1 MSKKKESAQTAQSS
15 AKKVTQVSAAARP
28 QGGNFVTVMS
38 KLPWGL
44 TFATPDG
51 KKHVINGMNQGL
63 LVKTEGMLGRYA
75 ATRLDAEVWEYFA
88 KAHAEQDY
96 LKKKAIFA
104 EVRESDA
111 KAKAKELEKDVK
123 TGMEQIDPKDVP
135 GIQTADN
142 MKSSQGVT
150 A

>member
-1 MSKKKESAQTAQSS
+1 MSKKNKSVQGAQNP
-15 AKKVTQVSAAARP
+15 AKKTVQISAVAAKP
-28 QGGNFVTVMS
+28 GGNFVTVMS
-38 KLPWGL
+38 KLPTGL
-44 TFATPDG
+44 VFTTPDG

-63 LVKTEGMLGRYA
+63 LVKTEGMLGSYA

-88 KAHAEQDY
+88 KDHAEQDY

-104 EVRESDA
+104 EAKESNA

-135 GIQTADN
+135 GIETADN
-142 MKSSQGVT
+142 TKSSQGVT

>member
-1 MSKKKESAQTAQSS
+1 MSKKNKSVQGAQNPAKNTVQISAVA
-15 AKKVTQVSAAARP
+15 AKP
-28 QGGNFVTVMS
+28 GGNFVTVMS
-38 KLPWGL
+38 KLPTGL
-44 TFATPDG
+44 VFTTPDG

-123 TGMEQIDPKDVP
+123 TGMEQIDPEDVP

-142 MKSSQGVT
+142 TKSSQGVT